1 MFKCL
6 AYRVTGSCYYW
17 LAIVQTCVISK
28 STHCFTHFVGF
39 RRFGLSA
46 LKISVAI
53 TFEVYIV
60 EWTRLAYSNNNYNNL
75 SVMTFYIYF
84 KSNLQITNSLEGG
97 FVVLPLR
104 IQLVLRSYWCT
115 GLSIWTELIVN
126 WTELRASSSPFILFS
141 RGLDRPIRS
150 SDRRMTLDFFNDFL
164 ANFSL

>member
-1 MFKCL
+1 MSPKKGETRPVL
-6 AYRVTGSCYYW
+6 SWSDLLDLIKAE
-17 LAIVQTCVISK
+17 TC
-28 STHCFTHFVGF
+28 FF
-39 RRFGLSA
+39 
-46 LKISVAI
+46 I
-53 TFEVYIV
+53 TIYSV